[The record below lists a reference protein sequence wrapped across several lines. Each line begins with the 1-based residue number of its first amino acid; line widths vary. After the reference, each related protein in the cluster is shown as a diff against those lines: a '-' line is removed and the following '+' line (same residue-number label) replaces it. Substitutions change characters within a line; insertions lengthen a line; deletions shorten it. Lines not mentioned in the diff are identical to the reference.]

1 MKKIMFL
8 LVLSVF
14 LIGCTPTDAQI
25 EAAIEQTRIAQ
36 PTNTPAP
43 EPTSTPNVVRIEE
56 ISYDEAIDLFLSV
69 GIPCGEKEIFD
80 NGTYT
85 QSCDLIL
92 DDAIIQAEINGKSS
106 ETVSSFGIGYIPFI
120 GEDLTDEMYETF
132 IKILLAF
139 DNGQEMKIWLDN
151 NFQEV
156 ISSAEPKNTYFRQA
170 DYLVTL
176 TGETGFCLLSIRYS
190 SD

>member
-1 MKKIMFL
+1 MFL

-92 DDAIIQAEINGKSS
+92 DDAIIQAEI
-106 ETVSSFGIGYIPFI
+106 
-120 GEDLTDEMYETF
+120 
-132 IKILLAF
+132 KITGSRSHHKTPDCLSGVLVF
-139 DNGQEMKIWLDN
+139 
-151 NFQEV
+151 
-156 ISSAEPKNTYFRQA
+156 KNRWPH
-170 DYLVTL
+170 
-176 TGETGFCLLSIRYS
+176 GCEE
-190 SD
+190 